1 VRSQPLI
8 IAMDGNDTVLL
19 TLNLGL
25 NAGRHE
31 RNRSC
36 PRKRF
41 RLDKHVEIQR
51 GLSYPPRLESECR
64 MEQALLVNVLQ
75 RVMAVCPMRRFVQS
89 PGLGPA

>member
-1 VRSQPLI
+1 MSAIIVMLCCQTARPGRLGTRSH
-8 IAMDGNDTVLL
+8 T
-19 TLNLGL
+19 
-25 NAGRHE
+25 R
-31 RNRSC
+31 RSC

-75 RVMAVCPMRRFVQS
+75 RVIAVCRMRRFVQS

>member
-1 VRSQPLI
+1 MSAIIVMLCSQT
-8 IAMDGNDTVLL
+8 AR
-19 TLNLGL
+19 
-25 NAGRHE
+25 AGRLGT
-31 RNRSC
+31 RSNTSRSC

-51 GLSYPPRLESECR
+51 SLSYPPRLESECR

-75 RVMAVCPMRRFVQS
+75 RVIAVCRMRRFVQS